1 MSKFTRNCDKFKN
14 KSNEDVCLNA
24 VDENSCLCES
34 FNKETTINKNTKIII
49 VGTLTPQAGRERGY
63 FYCSPAPSQ
72 YQYRLI
78 DYATGDL
85 NYSLEEKRQKLKSG
99 KDEIVVDEIKKIL
112 KERKVAFL
120 DVIQY
125 AITKNGS
132 PLDDDIVLFNLDYDA
147 FKDINFKKVKFI
159 ANSNNAF
166 YGLKIILDKLGID
179 ENDRNI
185 VLIHQSPRAAKMKYV
200 VLREKWKDAFCKI

>member
-14 KSNEDVCLNA
+14 KSNEDDCLNA